1 MDFADNISDLYEVSL
16 KLVQG
21 AESNRQS
28 QGYEFKQSA
37 NEILPKAKDPK
48 GETLCVCKGESTLY
62 LTVRPPCKKKSVLA
76 ELIPLELRKLLI
88 DSDYRR

>member
-1 MDFADNISDLYEVSL
+1 M
-16 KLVQG
+16 QRT
-21 AESNRQS
+21 ESNRQS

-37 NEILPKAKDPK
+37 NGILQKAKDPK
-48 GETLCVCKGESTLY
+48 GETLCVCKGESTLC
-62 LTVRPPCKKKSVLA
+62 LTVRPPCIKSILA

>member
-1 MDFADNISDLYEVSL
+1 MENFKKV
-16 KLVQG
+16 KQG

-48 GETLCVCKGESTLY
+48 GETLCVCKGESTLR
-62 LTVRPPCKKKSVLA
+62 LTVRPPCIKSVLD

>member
-16 KLVQG
+16 KLRAG

-28 QGYEFKQSA
+28 QGYEPCV
-37 NEILPKAKDPK
+37 LPLDHPAKA
-48 GETLCVCKGESTLY
+48 
-62 LTVRPPCKKKSVLA
+62 SVLA

>member
-16 KLVQG
+16 KPCEQG
-21 AESNRQS
+21 LESNRQS

-48 GETLCVCKGESTLY
+48 GETLCVCKGESTLC
-62 LTVRPPCKKKSVLA
+62 LTVRPPCIKISS
-76 ELIPLELRKLLI
+76 R
-88 DSDYRR
+88 